1 MNFIVLIAVLVFG
14 SLINNSYYCLIVQ
27 TIIKNDSYPDIDV
40 NKIPTEWNDGLL
52 DLQDVNGTK
61 VMASYDSMLED
72 ILQKSVNAYQVKVQE
87 VSNDSGLFWHIK
99 KILLMKFLEICCKKR
114 YICGTLINKCFML
127 YIKFSLNSNQLLNQ
141 HTFENY
147 NCINLH
153 LNY

>member
-61 VMASYDSMLED
+61 VMASYDSMLDD
-72 ILQKSVNAYQVKVQE
+72 ILQKSVNVYQVKVQE

-99 KILLMKFLEICCKKR
+99 KILLMKFLEIC